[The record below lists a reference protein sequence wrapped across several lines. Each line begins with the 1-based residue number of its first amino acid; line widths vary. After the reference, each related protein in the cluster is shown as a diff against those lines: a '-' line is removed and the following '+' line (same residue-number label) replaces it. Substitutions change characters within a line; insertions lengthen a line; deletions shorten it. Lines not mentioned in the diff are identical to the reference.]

1 MTGKILDFGLL
12 PYMLPNNQIVRL
24 SNVLYLKNELRLD
37 IDFLNVSNKSFGLGL
52 TYVDM
57 PLFPQ
62 YYKSIIYSKDQYG

>member
-52 TYVDM
+52 T
-57 PLFPQ
+57 
-62 YYKSIIYSKDQYG
+62 